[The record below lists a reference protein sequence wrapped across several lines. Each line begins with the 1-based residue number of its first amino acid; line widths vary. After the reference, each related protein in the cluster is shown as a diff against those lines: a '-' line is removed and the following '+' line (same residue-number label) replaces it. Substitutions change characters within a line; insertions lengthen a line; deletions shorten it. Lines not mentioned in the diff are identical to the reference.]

1 MGTPRRERRTGTNET
16 KRARAREKK
25 SQRVMGGSLS
35 APAFYH
41 PDLLAVLQCQKKI
54 PIDFVSRDVPSWHI
68 VPLLET
74 HTHIKAPH
82 RPASH
87 SVMTDSVAYDVPL
100 YQRHVAQL
108 PGGPYKR
115 PRDPDWSRNSPV
127 ANELVDIL
135 NGALQDMGGW
145 PICETI
151 RCLCCSVSG
160 PVRNTPPQMVEA
172 FKKVC
177 QQVNEAKLFNMG
189 LQCRAGMY
197 KIARYGGQAWPVEV
211 NEFCVLVEKRDDEKL
226 RNVEALDT
234 LEYIRSLKLSPGWEP
249 RDWRDHHAVV
259 TGWSPPANWMARCYD
274 FPTPS
279 YETTN
284 YV

>member
-1 MGTPRRERRTGTNET
+1 
-16 KRARAREKK
+16 
-25 SQRVMGGSLS
+25 MGGSLS

-68 VPLLET
+68 APLLET

-87 SVMTDSVAYDVPL
+87 SVMTDSVAYDAPL

-108 PGGPYKR
+108 PGGPSKR

-127 ANELVDIL
+127 AIELVDIL
-135 NGALQDMGGW
+135 NGALKDMGGW

-151 RCLCCSVSG
+151 RCWSAIRF
-160 PVRNTPPQMVEA
+160 PVWITPPKMVEA
-172 FKKVC
+172 FEKVC

-197 KIARYGGQAWPVEV
+197 KIERNTGQAWAVEV

-234 LEYIRSLKLSPGWEP
+234 LEYIRSLKLCGPYPS
-249 RDWRDHHAVV
+249 RNQRDHHAVV

>member
-1 MGTPRRERRTGTNET
+1 MTPHDKTIHETRELRLDTPCPPTDTESIATTHTRACARKET
-16 KRARAREKK
+16 
-25 SQRVMGGSLS
+25 QRIMGGSLS

-41 PDLLAVLQCQKKI
+41 PDLLAVLQCQEKHV
-54 PIDFVSRDVPSWHI
+54 FTSWRI
-68 VPLLET
+68 TPLLKT
-74 HTHIKAPH
+74 QKAAYRPH
-82 RPASH
+82 SADWSRRNKRNSE
-87 SVMTDSVAYDVPL
+87 
-100 YQRHVAQL
+100 
-108 PGGPYKR
+108 R
-115 PRDPDWSRNSPV
+115 PRDPDWSTNSPV
-127 ANELVDIL
+127 AIELVDIL
-135 NGALQDMGGW
+135 NGALKDMGGW

-151 RCLCCSVSG
+151 RCSCCSVSG
-160 PVRNTPPQMVEA
+160 PVRTTPPQMVEA

-197 KIARYGGQAWPVEV
+197 KIERKGGEAGVVEV

-234 LEYIRSLKLSPGWEP
+234 LEYISSLKLCGPYPP
-249 RDWRDHHAVV
+249 RDQRDHHAAV
-259 TGWSPPANWMARCYD
+259 TGWSPPANWMVRCYD

-279 YETTN
+279 NETTN

>member
-1 MGTPRRERRTGTNET
+1 MGCC
-16 KRARAREKK
+16 
-25 SQRVMGGSLS
+25 LS
-35 APAFYH
+35 TPAFYH
-41 PDLLAVLQCQKKI
+41 PDLLAVLQVHG
-54 PIDFVSRDVPSWHI
+54 FTSWRGKHGFTSWRI
-68 VPLLET
+68 TPLLKT
-74 HTHIKAPH
+74 RAP
-82 RPASH
+82 S
-87 SVMTDSVAYDVPL
+87 PL
-100 YQRHVAQL
+100 YMRA
-108 PGGPYKR
+108 
-115 PRDPDWSRNSPV
+115 RDPDWSRNSPV
-127 ANELVDIL
+127 AIELVDIL
-135 NGALQDMGGW
+135 NGALKDMGGW

-151 RCLCCSVSG
+151 RCWSAIRF
-160 PVRNTPPQMVEA
+160 PVYSTPPKMVEA
-172 FKKVC
+172 FEKVC

-197 KIARYGGQAWPVEV
+197 KIERNGGEAGVVEV

-234 LEYIRSLKLSPGWEP
+234 LEYISSLKLSPGWEP

>member
-1 MGTPRRERRTGTNET
+1 MGSSP
-16 KRARAREKK
+16 
-25 SQRVMGGSLS
+25 S

-41 PDLLAVLQCQKKI
+41 PDLLAVLECQDNHI
-54 PIDFVSRDVPSWHI
+54 GDFASRDVPSWHI
-68 VPLLET
+68 APLLKT
-74 HTHIKAPH
+74 AAPH
-82 RPASH
+82 RPH
-87 SVMTDSVAYDVPL
+87 SADCS
-100 YQRHVAQL
+100 RRNSKL
-108 PGGPYKR
+108 PRG
-115 PRDPDWSRNSPV
+115 PRDLDWSRNSPV

-135 NGALQDMGGW
+135 NGALKDMGGW
-145 PICETI
+145 PICETYSCV
-151 RCLCCSVSG
+151 CLYHRF
-160 PVRNTPPQMVEA
+160 PVHFTPPQMIEA

-197 KIARYGGQAWPVEV
+197 KIERNVGGNYIVL

-234 LEYIRSLKLSPGWEP
+234 LEYISSLKLPPYPS
-249 RDWRDHHAVV
+249 RDRRDHHAVV

-279 YETTN
+279 NETTN